1 MECWCTTHHIRELLD
16 EFVVEFLRAEAASAP
31 VELHPELKGVDASG
45 TRATAFAAPP
55 SAQVY
60 GELYKRAGGEA
71 YAYHAGE
78 LLEKSSF
85 QPTIAALRAFLQ
97 GKKDAKAMWQSAH
110 PYIVVLVEGGL
121 AACEP
126 CEASASSL
134 SLPPQLQ
141 PAEQPPTEAS
151 LSSTVPSAQR
161 AAFSAI
167 VAAAAQSVARGI
179 GGLVHSSMPAMLPE
193 QDAVARQLHRPL
205 QQQQQKKLLQQL
217 ERDSTPEAAYASAAA
232 LRTPVVLVGEWWPY
246 TIADGLAVEG
256 LLGSPLASRCGSNAH
271 AALLEYYAAKKKL
284 TALTVPA
291 SVCRAVAQEA
301 SPHDFEPGTVARA
314 AADNHHISPMEF
326 IQCAYLGQHSTDGRR
341 YDGLGR
347 YTFPNGDVYLG
358 GMQDGQFHGHGV
370 VFFRNTPGSDDGG
383 SGGLPA
389 RANVASTRHPLPQAR
404 GDKGSVD
411 DVEDRALQAFLN
423 PDQTSTVSTAGAG
436 ESPVAGHYVFQD
448 GLVYGSSGT
457 EDMLAYAQRKR
468 GTLWTYCHGSDRRL
482 WEEYLQNVAP
492 VLPHEALLGGARLL
506 HIRKDAMA
514 KKESTSESPAASAD
528 DTGEGLPMVLPRA
541 FVHARTAPAFAKGQL
556 TSIDDPRV
564 TRWAEAAAAADER
577 KAAFHLQRQKQEQAG
592 SPPARS
598 SRRPTMVGGGESVDA
613 RSEAPLELI
622 ESAIALQFAMAVPT
636 EGLRADGRLE
646 DTEADVVGAKD
657 EVVGED
663 GVAAAALVTAP
674 AAPQP
679 ALNLAVCRVL
689 DVEDVNRALVQIV
702 AAP

>member
-217 ERDSTPEAAYASAAA
+217 ERDVASRTGAPMVGTASFAGGGGAAATAAQSTPEAAYASAAA

-256 LLGSPLASRCGSNAH
+256 LLGSPVAVFSVSMNEKGTAEESSAGNNSCDSSCGASLTLLQLASRCGSNAH

-314 AADNHHISPMEF
+314 AAESLAEQI
-326 IQCAYLGQHSTDGRR
+326 
-341 YDGLGR
+341 
-347 YTFPNGDVYLG
+347 
-358 GMQDGQFHGHGV
+358 
-370 VFFRNTPGSDDGG
+370 
-383 SGGLPA
+383 A
-389 RANVASTRHPLPQAR
+389 R
-404 GDKGSVD
+404 
-411 DVEDRALQAFLN
+411 
-423 PDQTSTVSTAGAG
+423 
-436 ESPVAGHYVFQD
+436 
-448 GLVYGSSGT
+448 
-457 EDMLAYAQRKR
+457 
-468 GTLWTYCHGSDRRL
+468 
-482 WEEYLQNVAP
+482 
-492 VLPHEALLGGARLL
+492 
-506 HIRKDAMA
+506 
-514 KKESTSESPAASAD
+514 
-528 DTGEGLPMVLPRA
+528 
-541 FVHARTAPAFAKGQL
+541 
-556 TSIDDPRV
+556 
-564 TRWAEAAAAADER
+564 
-577 KAAFHLQRQKQEQAG
+577 HLR
-592 SPPARS
+592 
-598 SRRPTMVGGGESVDA
+598 
-613 RSEAPLELI
+613 
-622 ESAIALQFAMAVPT
+622 
-636 EGLRADGRLE
+636 
-646 DTEADVVGAKD
+646 
-657 EVVGED
+657 
-663 GVAAAALVTAP
+663 
-674 AAPQP
+674 
-679 ALNLAVCRVL
+679 
-689 DVEDVNRALVQIV
+689 
-702 AAP
+702 